1 MNHFF
6 IAGNRVYLSLH
17 NEIVIQKTQG
27 KREDEKQGVVIVEK
41 KKLGDA
47 AMIFVAAIDATE
59 DLNDQIMGFIIP
71 TPLV

>member
-1 MNHFF
+1 M
-6 IAGNRVYLSLH
+6 
-17 NEIVIQKTQG
+17 
-27 KREDEKQGVVIVEK
+27 EK

-59 DLNDQIMGFIIP
+59 DVNDQIMGFIIP